1 MNFQTNNNNIVV
13 GNIVIINGEKLP
25 PCPSK
30 NPNRSTI
37 INNEVYIGG
46 YTWKNKR
53 WQKSFK
59 AIWYNYIWPF

>member
-1 MNFQTNNNNIVV
+1 MNFQTNNNIIVI
-13 GNIVIINGEKLP
+13 GNIVIINGEKIP

-46 YTWKNKR
+46 YTWKNNR
-53 WQKSFK
+53 WKKSFK